1 MLDKIL
7 NTSKILENSTVFL
20 RYSAFDGLKCCLK
33 FRTACTIL
41 ASMIVRQANKIFLIA
56 RDSASDIYIN
66 KCNSAITYI
75 YSTYIQSY
83 FELNI

>member
-20 RYSAFDGLKCCLK
+20 RYSAFDGLKRCLK

-41 ASMIVRQANKIFLIA
+41 ASMIVRQIKFSSLQEILSQIFILT
-56 RDSASDIYIN
+56 N
-66 KCNSAITYI
+66 VT
-75 YSTYIQSY
+75 
-83 FELNI
+83 LP